1 MAIFVYALC
10 MVTSILCAVL
20 LLRSYANNKNR
31 LLFWSGLYFIGASL
45 NNLLLLLDNTVFLT
59 TADLLT
65 WRLLAGLVAAI
76 ILLYGLVWE
85 GR

>member
-1 MAIFVYALC
+1 MSIFVYALC
-10 MVTSILCAVL
+10 MVTSILCAGL
-20 LLRSYANNKNR
+20 LLRGHAQNKNR

-45 NNLLLLLDNTVFLT
+45 NNLLLLLDQTIFLT
-59 TADLLT
+59 SDLLT
-65 WRLLAGLVAAI
+65 WRLLTGLAAAL

>member
-1 MAIFVYALC
+1 MAIFIYGLC
-10 MVTSILCAVL
+10 IFTSIICAAL
-20 LLRSYANNKNR
+20 LLRSYMENRNR

-45 NNLLLLLDNTVFLT
+45 NNMLLLLDQTIFLSS
-59 TADLLT
+59 DLLT
-65 WRLLAGLVAAI
+65 WRLLAGLAAAL